1 MNIRASGKYYEYK
14 ALDYL
19 HENGFKAIRVPT
31 SATGK
36 QPLPDVIATR
46 NGIIYAIEVKSISKS
61 SITIDREQIEKL
73 FAFCDVFSF
82 CKCQPA
88 VLVFFKSIHEVRLFT
103 LSTDDRGKS
112 VHISVR

>member
-1 MNIRASGKYYEYK
+1 MNIHASGKYYEYK

-19 HENGFKAIRVPT
+19 HENGFKAIRIPT

-46 NGIIYAIEVKSISKS
+46 DGVVYAIEVKSISKD
-61 SITIDREQIEKL
+61 SITIDHHQIEKL

-88 VLVFFKSIHEVRLFT
+88 ILVFFKSERKTKLVT
-103 LSTDDRGKS
+103 LSSEDRNG
-112 VHISVR
+112 SVRVDLR